1 MRLESR
7 RFTSYRMFIAIISL
21 GLILL
26 GLLVMP
32 RVHAS
37 PEAGER
43 LITIHD
49 RGVERG
55 LITKHDTLREV
66 FEEAGILLDK
76 NDLVE
81 PGLDEKLVTN
91 NYQVNVY
98 RARPVVIVDGH
109 VQQLVMSAYRTP
121 KQVAQHAGI
130 ELHDEDKADFRLS
143 NNMLR
148 DGASLRMI
156 IDRAAPIK
164 LTLYGKTETVYTQA
178 TDVAGFLKEKDITLG
193 VKDDMSAELTTPITN
208 GMKLSI
214 WRNGKQTVTREEK
227 VDFPVEQIK
236 DTNREV
242 GYRQVKTPGV
252 VGKKMVTYEIVMKD
266 GREVSRKSIQTVV
279 TKKPKQQIEVVGTK
293 LPPVAG
299 PAEILSKINA
309 ASTRLG
315 IDANRVATIAKCES
329 GFNPNAD
336 SGYYKGLFQHDPG
349 YWPARAARYGFSG
362 ASIFNAEAQIGVS
375 TAMMA
380 EGGWS
385 HWGCDPGA

>member
-55 LITKHDTLREV
+55 LITKQDTLREV
-66 FEEAGILLDK
+66 FEEAGIRLDK

-98 RARPVVIVDGH
+98 RARPVVIVDGQ

-121 KQVAQHAGI
+121 KQIARAAGI
-130 ELHDEDKADFRLS
+130 ELQDEDKAELRLS
-143 NNMLR
+143 DNVVR

-156 IDRAAPIK
+156 IDRATPIK
-164 LTLYGKTETVYTQA
+164 LTLYGKTEVVYTQA

-193 VKDDMSAELTTPITN
+193 VKDDMSAEPADAITD

-214 WRNGKQTVTREEK
+214 WRNGKQTMTREEK
-227 VDFPVEQIK
+227 VNFPIEQIK
-236 DTNREV
+236 DANREV

-252 VGKKMVTYEIVMKD
+252 DGKKMVTYEIVMKN
-266 GREVSRKSIQTVV
+266 GHEVSRKSIQTVV
-279 TKKPKQQIEVVGTK
+279 TKQPKKQVEVVGAKPSFSGAFGEALAK
-293 LPPVAG
+293 LRA
-299 PAEILSKINA
+299 
-309 ASTRLG
+309 
-315 IDANRVATIAKCES
+315 CES
-329 GFNPNAD
+329 GGNYANKNNSLYRGAYQYSYSTWANRYGIYDPAD
-336 SGYYKGLFQHDPG
+336 AS
-349 YWPARAARYGFSG
+349 PAQQDQAARETYERRGWQPWPNCG
-362 ASIFNAEAQIGVS
+362 ASLPDIYR
-375 TAMMA
+375 
-380 EGGWS
+380 
-385 HWGCDPGA
+385 